1 MSRHRGL
8 PAGSRVFGQPP
19 AGPPVCQRNRL
30 VRRHRPGA
38 GRAHER
44 RMAATGRDSAASR
57 SNPPLAGTT
66 VFSHDPPGVSVR
78 TWSVAVR
85 VRVSRGYAGGSP
97 DGHLDHFRV
106 TVRNGVDTRGRQGLM
121 RVRSTLSQVTTCGR
135 SRRHGLLAL
144 SLVLGILFVNS
155 LHAQRA
161 GDLRGLSDALESLT
175 ERVQPAVVQIFATG
189 YTAGQGVVPSGGA
202 LLSRQQASGS
212 GVILDPV
219 ATSSQTPT
227 SSPMLRA
234 SKSSC
239 RCRTMTQPDPDRF
252 CNLAAKSL
260 RHKSSVLIT
269 KPTWP
274 C

>member
-175 ERVQPAVVQIFATG
+175 ERVQPAVVHRFSRPATPRARAWCPRVERCSRG
-189 YTAGQGVVPSGGA
+189 SRRAG
-202 LLSRQQASGS
+202 
-212 GVILDPV
+212 PV
-219 ATSSQTPT
+219 SS
-227 SSPMLRA
+227 L
-234 SKSSC
+234 
-239 RCRTMTQPDPDRF
+239 TQW
-252 CNLAAKSL
+252 LH
-260 RHKSSVLIT
+260 RHKRPRHRQCFAHPSRAAAVGR
-269 KPTWP
+269 
-274 C
+274 